1 MCKCSMVGIKE
12 TRDLTDGYTTHPL
25 VLNGSV
31 APDKASVS
39 VRDEHKLEPERL
51 LKDTRTFL
59 REYMDL
65 NGKNRTV
72 IIPDE
77 KIIM

>member
-1 MCKCSMVGIKE
+1 M
-12 TRDLTDGYTTHPL
+12 TDGYTTHPL

-39 VRDEHKLEPERL
+39 VGDEHKLERERL

-59 REYMDL
+59 REDMDL
-65 NGKNRTV
+65 NGK
-72 IIPDE
+72 
-77 KIIM
+77 K